1 MEWRCNNRAMEA
13 AAFGGHFDILD
24 FLHRKGLASCTP
36 DVSIKAVAEGH
47 LEILEWLFLHYPE
60 PIQAARLLRIAKR
73 HDLYCVDWLQR
84 TGKAID
90 YDM

>member
-1 MEWRCNNRAMEA
+1 MNNN
-13 AAFGGHFDILD
+13 DD
-24 FLHRKGLASCTP
+24 FLHREGLASCTP

-90 YDM
+90 YDMW